1 MNMNHLHIH
10 LFKHRTSVEDP
21 LQQASE
27 ELKGQV
33 ATRMGLPQA
42 NQGANWLASRKTGTM
57 SNFLNDN

>member
-1 MNMNHLHIH
+1 MNHLHIH

-42 NQGANWLASRKTGTM
+42 NQGANWLASRKLGP
-57 SNFLNDN
+57 